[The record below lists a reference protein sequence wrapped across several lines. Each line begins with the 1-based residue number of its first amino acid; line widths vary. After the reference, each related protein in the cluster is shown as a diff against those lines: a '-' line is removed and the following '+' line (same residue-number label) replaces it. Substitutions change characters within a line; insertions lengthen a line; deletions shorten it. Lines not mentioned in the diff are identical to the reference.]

1 MDRVAG
7 IRIER
12 EFHHVGRGGRV
23 GGLGSR
29 GSEIDQMSAS

>member
-7 IRIER
+7 IRTER
-12 EFHHVGRGGRV
+12 ELHHVDRGDRV

-29 GSEIDQMSAS
+29 VSEVDQMSAN

>member
-7 IRIER
+7 IRTER
-12 EFHHVGRGGRV
+12 EFRHVDRGDRV

-29 GSEIDQMSAS
+29 GSEIDRMSAN